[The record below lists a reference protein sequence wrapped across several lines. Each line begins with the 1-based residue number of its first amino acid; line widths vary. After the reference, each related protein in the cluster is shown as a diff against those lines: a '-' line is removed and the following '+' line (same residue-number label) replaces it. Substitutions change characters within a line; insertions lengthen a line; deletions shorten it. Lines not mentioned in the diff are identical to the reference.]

1 MVLVFSSFITWFTY
15 TGTSSTCWTCFKASS
30 CLLCS
35 SANGTSL
42 TSYCAEMLPTKALKK
57 TKWQC
62 KAWGKTENVDFVIWS
77 VFGLYLVCIWSFSE
91 LWSIFQSPTPTQ
103 MAFTGV
109 TYAQGPSPQPTACR
123 SLSCSLMT
131 VTGSNQALRQ
141 DLTYLAW
148 EVWGGCGEQ
157 SFGMSDL
164 SYFLWKVSVIQLIWR
179 GTLSCSTIQPTQI
192 HNKYF
197 GHNWQKCKYIRG
209 PFEKVS
215 CKSNF
220 NKTSEWTFL
229 VLWFKISRYFMAYSV
244 LATISRLSTPDC
256 T

>member
-1 MVLVFSSFITWFTY
+1 MLQGFFVFVVFVCKRNVVNVILCRDVADESSKENEVAMQSLRENWNCRLYQQI
-15 TGTSSTCWTCFKASS
+15 
-30 CLLCS
+30 CS
-35 SANGTSL
+35 
-42 TSYCAEMLPTKALKK
+42 
-57 TKWQC
+57 
-62 KAWGKTENVDFVIWS
+62 
-77 VFGLYLVCIWSFSE
+77 WSFSE
-91 LWSIFQSPTPTQ
+91 LWSIFQSPIPTQ

-109 TYAQGPSPQPTACR
+109 TYAHGSSPQPTACR

-220 NKTSEWTFL
+220 NKTSEWAFL
-229 VLWFKISRYFMAYSV
+229 VLWFKISQYFM
-244 LATISRLSTPDC
+244 T
-256 T
+256 

>member
-1 MVLVFSSFITWFTY
+1 MLQGFFVFVVFVCKRNVVNVILCRDVADESSKENEVAMQSLRENWNCRLYQQI
-15 TGTSSTCWTCFKASS
+15 
-30 CLLCS
+30 CS
-35 SANGTSL
+35 
-42 TSYCAEMLPTKALKK
+42 
-57 TKWQC
+57 
-62 KAWGKTENVDFVIWS
+62 
-77 VFGLYLVCIWSFSE
+77 WSFSE
-91 LWSIFQSPTPTQ
+91 LWSIFQSPIPTQ

-109 TYAQGPSPQPTACR
+109 TYAHGSSPQPTACR

-148 EVWGGCGEQ
+148 EVWDGCGEQ
-157 SFGMSDL
+157 SFCMSDP

-229 VLWFKISRYFMAYSV
+229 VLWFKISRYFMA
-244 LATISRLSTPDC
+244 
-256 T
+256 